1 MPYFKKEKR
10 LSHEG
15 HLLYKYTADASH
27 HHAAHGPPPFKGRTW
42 GAVLYTYKI

>member
-27 HHAAHGPPPFKGRTW
+27 HHVVPEKMLVGS
-42 GAVLYTYKI
+42 